1 MNRKKLD
8 LTRHAPP
15 GYDLKAEKGLFFA
28 GMVLSI
34 LYSLFAF
41 GNRFSNHLAELYWIN
56 GSTKTLKA
64 GAIMPDFVEIL
75 DGTLVGFCAQR
86 MLSGANRSPLCLP
99 LPGEQKHL
107 HHAPSAQPLGAAPPV
122 PDTAGTGGSYLPDHG
137 ICYSAYFLCGLYER
151 DPRRLPDPRSV
162 AEDMECVICLKLR
175 M

>member
-75 DGTLVGFCAQR
+75 DGTLVGFFVLSACFLAQI
-86 MLSGANRSPLCLP
+86 
-99 LPGEQKHL
+99 
-107 HHAPSAQPLGAAPPV
+107 AAHYV
-122 PDTAGTGGSYLPDHG
+122 YHYQGSKSIYTM
-137 ICYSAYFLCGLYER
+137 
-151 DPRRLPDPRSV
+151 RRLPSRWELHRRCLTLPVLAAAIFLIMAFAILLIFYAVYMNVTPDVCLTPGQWQKIWSV
-162 AEDMECVICLKLR
+162 
-175 M
+175 